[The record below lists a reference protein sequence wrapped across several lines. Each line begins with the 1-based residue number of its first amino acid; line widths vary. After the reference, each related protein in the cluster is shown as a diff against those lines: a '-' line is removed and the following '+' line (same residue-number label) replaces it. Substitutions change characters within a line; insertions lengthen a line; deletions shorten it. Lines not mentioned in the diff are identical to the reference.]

1 LTDVIE
7 ADSLEENQL
16 AQQRDQLL
24 TDVIEA
30 DLLEENRLAHRRD
43 RFE

>member
-30 DLLEENRLAHRRD
+30 DSLEENRLAH
-43 RFE
+43 